1 MSKFKKNRIIQ
12 KPDEIIIEYIQDP
25 AEIYQHNHLQRLYT
39 DENWAK
45 DKDIKFLGRIPLAE
59 YFKMQD
65 LGITEDDKALENAI
79 KLNENLRGTNKF

>member
-1 MSKFKKNRIIQ
+1 MSEFKRNRIIQ

-25 AEIYQHNHLQRLYT
+25 TEIYKHNYVQRMHT
-39 DENWAK
+39 DENWDK

-59 YFKMQD
+59 YFRMCD